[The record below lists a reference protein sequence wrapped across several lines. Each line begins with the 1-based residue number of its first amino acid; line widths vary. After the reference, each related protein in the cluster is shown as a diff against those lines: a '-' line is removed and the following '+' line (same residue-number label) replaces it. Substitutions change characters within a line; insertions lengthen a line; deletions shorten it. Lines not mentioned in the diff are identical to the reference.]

1 MSKRTR
7 EQQDLHN
14 QRRREAK
21 QRGKQGFFTMK
32 YISIKYPEI
41 YTKVCEF
48 YAELKDKYPT
58 KRDLTTTF
66 EFKQLKDNSTKITDM
81 ITLEP
86 RLNINL
92 LCTDNNNQVFI
103 NNDNNNNQVFINS
116 DINQV
121 STNNIEVTEQ
131 EAPFVNIESM
141 ETNDIQKLIEEIRQ
155 DPDLMS
161 TFNDIMIEDH
171 GMETIVETTVEE
183 FCPPT
188 DKETEEIAKIVSEI
202 CEDAELMEAFNDVE
216 FDHLGEDLPEVE
228 DIFW

>member
-1 MSKRTR
+1 
-7 EQQDLHN
+7 
-14 QRRREAK
+14 
-21 QRGKQGFFTMK
+21 
-32 YISIKYPEI
+32 
-41 YTKVCEF
+41 
-48 YAELKDKYPT
+48 
-58 KRDLTTTF
+58 
-66 EFKQLKDNSTKITDM
+66 M

-103 NNDNNNNQVFINS
+103 NSDNNNNNQVFINT

-131 EAPFVNIESM
+131 EVTEQEAPIVNIESM
-141 ETNDIQKLIEEIRQ
+141 ETNDIQKLIEELRQ

-183 FCPPT
+183 FCPPP

>member
-21 QRGKQGFFTMK
+21 QKGKQGIFIMK
-32 YISIKYPEI
+32 YIAIKHAEI
-41 YTKVCEF
+41 YTEACEF
-48 YAELKDKYPT
+48 YTELKDKYPM
-58 KRDLTTTF
+58 KRDLTNTS
-66 EFKQLKDNSTKITDM
+66 EFKRLGNKSTKITDV

-103 NNDNNNNQVFINS
+103 NSDNSNQVFINS

-121 STNNIEVTEQ
+121 STNNNEVTEQ
-131 EAPFVNIESM
+131 EVPFVNTESM
-141 ETNDIQKLIEEIRQ
+141 KTDDIQKLIQELRQ
-155 DPDLMS
+155 DPNLMS
-161 TFNDIMIEDH
+161 TFNDIVFEDP
-171 GMETIVETTVEE
+171 GMEITVGTTVAE
-183 FCPPT
+183 FCPPA
-188 DKETEEIAKIVSEI
+188 DKESEEIAKIVSEI
-202 CEDAELMEAFNDVE
+202 CEDAELKEAFNHVD

>member
-21 QRGKQGFFTMK
+21 QKGKQGIFIME
-32 YISIKYPEI
+32 YIVIKHPEI
-41 YTKVCEF
+41 YTEACEF
-48 YAELKDKYPT
+48 YTKLKDEYPM
-58 KRDLTTTF
+58 KRDLTKTS
-66 EFKQLKDNSTKITDM
+66 EFKRLGNKSTKITDV

-103 NNDNNNNQVFINS
+103 NSDNNNNQVFINS

-131 EAPFVNIESM
+131 EAPFVNMESM
-141 ETNDIQKLIEEIRQ
+141 ETDDIQKLIEELRQ

-161 TFNDIMIEDH
+161 TFNDIVFEDP
-171 GMETIVETTVEE
+171 GMEITVETTVAE
-183 FCPPT
+183 FCPPA

-202 CEDAELMEAFNDVE
+202 CEDAELMEAFNHVD